1 MLEISIVQCATYCW
15 LEKII
20 ALRLVY
26 ILSTNLLSN
35 KCTSVRHVYQ
45 MMTSGR
51 HVYQMMTRQRH
62 VYQMMTRQRHVLQ
75 MMTEYIDSCCHFS
88 CIFAAPTM
96 HILCFSWEIWKNQ
109 FRAST
114 DGELLWFNLSLSTN
128 LLLFKTCANSSLWSI
143 RDQNTVKHFIIT
155 T

>member
-1 MLEISIVQCATYCW
+1 MLEIPIIQCATYCW

-45 MMTSGR
+45 MMTSG
-51 HVYQMMTRQRH
+51 RH

>member
-1 MLEISIVQCATYCW
+1 MHVRNPYNPMCNLPLTRKNNST
-15 LEKII
+15 KII
-20 ALRLVY
+20 D
-26 ILSTNLLSN
+26 ILSTYLLSN
-35 KCTSVRHVYQ
+35 KCTSV
-45 MMTSGR
+45 
-51 HVYQMMTRQRH
+51 RH

-128 LLLFKTCANSSLWSI
+128 LLLFKTCAYSSLWSI
-143 RDQNTVKHFIIT
+143 RDQNTVKHSIIT

>member
-1 MLEISIVQCATYCW
+1 MLEIPIVQCATYRW

-26 ILSTNLLSN
+26 ILSTYLLSN

-45 MMTSGR
+45 MITSG
-51 HVYQMMTRQRH
+51 RH

-96 HILCFSWEIWKNQ
+96 HILCFSWEVWKNQ

-128 LLLFKTCANSSLWSI
+128 LLLFKTCAYSSLWSI
-143 RDQNTVKHFIIT
+143 RDQNTVKHSIIT

>member
-1 MLEISIVQCATYCW
+1 MHVRNPYSPMCNLLLTRKNNST
-15 LEKII
+15 KII
-20 ALRLVY
+20 D
-26 ILSTNLLSN
+26 ILSTYLLSN
-35 KCTSVRHVYQ
+35 KCTSV
-45 MMTSGR
+45 R

-128 LLLFKTCANSSLWSI
+128 LLLFKTCAYSSLWSI
-143 RDQNTVKHFIIT
+143 RDQNTVKHSIIT